1 MREVCEKC
9 EVRIPK
15 SHPKLT
21 CTLCYTPKHFRCQ
34 NLSKTEAKHIIDSPT
49 HRKNWTCQDCLKD
62 ILPIG
67 ACSISK
73 NRSRSHQS
81 TPRKQHIICGSCNK
95 KTYAIDKMLTCPWCS
110 LLCHKK
116 CIKGNLGCNKCCE
129 DIIPGFHVYNYE
141 LMGFRAGFNTNYIHN
156 PYDREHIMNQ
166 IGGAFADGDGLNECD
181 DMWSGISDLLK
192 NCKYMEPNQVVCT
205 KQKELKILSLNIRSL
220 AKNVQVIAENITHF
234 QKYDVLMFNE
244 TNCNLEKLANGADDL
259 ILDGFYPPVLS
270 APRRNS
276 CKGGGLATYI
286 SKSVCNADDIELFEP
301 RNLDLQSVDCEI
313 MFVRLNRHKGLNK
326 AIILGNVYRSP
337 SRDPEKFIQ
346 FTEQMLTT
354 LHRHRNKRILL
365 AGDYNIDLLNYEKD
379 INSQKLL
386 DIMAN
391 HGFIQ
396 TVSKPTRITDHS
408 ACFQTYLI
416 ILRAQI

>member
-1 MREVCEKC
+1 
-9 EVRIPK
+9 
-15 SHPKLT
+15 
-21 CTLCYTPKHFRCQ
+21 
-34 NLSKTEAKHIIDSPT
+34 
-49 HRKNWTCQDCLKD
+49 
-62 ILPIG
+62 
-67 ACSISK
+67 
-73 NRSRSHQS
+73 
-81 TPRKQHIICGSCNK
+81 
-95 KTYAIDKMLTCPWCS
+95 
-110 LLCHKK
+110 
-116 CIKGNLGCNKCCE
+116 
-129 DIIPGFHVYNYE
+129 
-141 LMGFRAGFNTNYIHN
+141 
-156 PYDREHIMNQ
+156 
-166 IGGAFADGDGLNECD
+166 
-181 DMWSGISDLLK
+181 
-192 NCKYMEPNQVVCT
+192 
-205 KQKELKILSLNIRSL
+205 
-220 AKNVQVIAENITHF
+220 
-234 QKYDVLMFNE
+234 MFNE

-286 SKSVCNADDIELFEP
+286 SKSVCNADDVELFEP

-379 INSQKLL
+379 INSQRLL

-396 TVSKPTRITDHS
+396 IQTVSRPTRITDHS
-408 ACFQTYLI
+408 ATLI
-416 ILRAQI
+416 DHVFSNISDNIMSTNL